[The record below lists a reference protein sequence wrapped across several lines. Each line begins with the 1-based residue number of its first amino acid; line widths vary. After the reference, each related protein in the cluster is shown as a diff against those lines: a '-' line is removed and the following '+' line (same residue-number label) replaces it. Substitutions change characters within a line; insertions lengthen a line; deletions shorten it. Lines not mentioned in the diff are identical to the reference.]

1 MLLLEKFKHNEKRI
15 PLGEMIEE
23 SDIRNIDGD
32 ILVVHG
38 VNKDKEFM
46 PSVASGADL
55 SRYKIVRKRTIQPV
69 ILCMLEGM

>member
-1 MLLLEKFKHNEKRI
+1 
-15 PLGEMIEE
+15 MIEE
-23 SDIRNIDGD
+23 SDIRNIEGD

-55 SRYKIVRKRTIQPV
+55 SKYKIVRKRTIC
-69 ILCMLEGM
+69 L